1 MKELEKFLNTVVFL
15 LLGAAVG
22 FVVIR
27 CKEVTGADISFA
39 LYMICGIL
47 VLCLCVLLHT
57 VIHEVGHMIGGLI
70 SGYKFVS
77 FRILGFIWSKD
88 GDRIKRG
95 RLKITGTAGQCLMAP
110 PKLVDGKMSWA
121 LYNAGGILMNIIVS
135 GVFAALC
142 LVFAA
147 KPVLWAAF
155 AILALV
161 GVAMAVINAVPMKNG
176 YNDGSNLM
184 NMRKN
189 PAAVGAFWTQLAVN
203 AYISMGTRLK
213 DMPAVWFAKTEDE
226 DITNPIICGVA
237 VLRVSRYMDEMRFD
251 DAIAEA
257 DTLLKSGYLN
267 PLYTNLVKCEAL
279 YLELVGG
286 ADRAR
291 VDGLY
296 TDELKRFIKSMKK
309 YPATIRTE
317 YAYALLYEKNPQH
330 AAEKKAAFEKAAA
343 KYPYPCEMEGERE
356 LIEYAESIAAE

>member
-39 LYMICGIL
+39 LYMVIGIL

-110 PKLVDGKMSWA
+110 PKLIDGKMPVV
-121 LYNAGGILMNIIVS
+121 LYNLGGILMNLIFS
-135 GVFAALC
+135 GIFAALC
-142 LVFAA
+142 LALEA
-147 KPVLWAAF
+147 KPVLWATF

-161 GVAMAVINAVPMKNG
+161 GVALAVINAVPMKNG

-184 NMRKN
+184 NIRKN
-189 PAAVGAFWTQLAVN
+189 PAAEGAFWTQLAVN

-213 DMPAVWFAKTEDE
+213 GMPAVWFAKTEDE
-226 DITNPIICGVA
+226 DITNPLMCGVA

-257 DTLLKSGYLN
+257 ERLLQKGSLN
-267 PLYTNLVKCEAL
+267 PIHALIMKNELVFANLVNGRRESAER
-279 YLELVGG
+279 Y
-286 ADRAR
+286 
-291 VDGLY
+291 Y
-296 TDELKRFIKSMKK
+296 TDELKKFMRAMKTN
-309 YPATIRTE
+309 PGILRTE
-317 YAYALLYEKNPQH
+317 YACALLYENNSQL
-330 AAEKKAAFEKAAA
+330 AAKKKAAFEKAAA
-343 KYPYPCEMEGERE
+343 KYPYPCEIEGERE
-356 LIEYAESIAAE
+356 LMAHAESIAAE

>member
-1 MKELEKFLNTVVFL
+1 MKKPGNLLDAVVFL

-22 FVVIR
+22 PIIIR

-39 LYMICGIL
+39 LYMVIGIL

-110 PKLVDGKMSWA
+110 PKLIDGKMPVV
-121 LYNAGGILMNIIVS
+121 LYNLGGILMNLIFS
-135 GVFAALC
+135 GIFAALC
-142 LVFAA
+142 LALEA
-147 KPVLWAAF
+147 KPVLWATF

-161 GVAMAVINAVPMKNG
+161 GVALAVINAVPMKNG

-184 NMRKN
+184 NIRKN
-189 PAAVGAFWTQLAVN
+189 PAAEGAFWTQLAVN

-226 DITNPIICGVA
+226 DITNPLMCGVA

-257 DTLLKSGYLN
+257 ERLLRKGSLN
-267 PLYTNLVKCEAL
+267 PIHTLIMKNELVFANLVSGRTESAER
-279 YLELVGG
+279 Y
-286 ADRAR
+286 
-291 VDGLY
+291 Y
-296 TDELKRFIKSMKK
+296 TDELKKFMRAMKTN
-309 YPATIRTE
+309 PGILRTE
-317 YAYALLYEKNPQH
+317 YACALLYENNSQL
-330 AAEKKAAFEKAAA
+330 AAKKKAAFEKAAA
-343 KYPYPCEMEGERE
+343 KYPYPCEIEGERE
-356 LIEYAESIAAE
+356 LMAHAESIAAE